1 MDIQK
6 FIERFKH
13 TFVYELLS
21 KTITDEQLFEHVI
34 DKDGAPIWFKDQTR
48 QMWFMWQAARAQ
60 AAPEGFVLVPKE
72 LSDEVA
78 DELASDAFNNAKSL
92 FDSEYR
98 GYSALQRE
106 HIRLRWCKRS
116 AKQYQSDYKTMIEAQ
131 EQSHD

>member
-48 QMWFMWQAARAQ
+48 QMWFMWQAAKAQ
-60 AAPEGFVLVPKE
+60 VPEWISVNDMLPDFGCRVLVFNGKYVDIGNYANRDGNYTAGFWNDGFGSFFEDITHWMP
-72 LSDEVA
+72 LPH
-78 DELASDAFNNAKSL
+78 AS
-92 FDSEYR
+92 
-98 GYSALQRE
+98 
-106 HIRLRWCKRS
+106 
-116 AKQYQSDYKTMIEAQ
+116 Q
-131 EQSHD
+131 EQA

>member
-1 MDIQK
+1 LAK
-6 FIERFKH
+6 
-13 TFVYELLS
+13 
-21 KTITDEQLFEHVI
+21 
-34 DKDGAPIWFKDQTR
+34 
-48 QMWFMWQAARAQ
+48 AQ
-60 AAPEGFVLVPKE
+60 VPEGFVLVPKE

-116 AKQYQSDYKTMIEAQ
+116 AKQYQSDYKAMIEVQ
-131 EQSHD
+131 EQSHE

>member
-1 MDIQK
+1 MDILRDVA
-6 FIERFKH
+6 FEVYFK
-13 TFVYELLS
+13 TTEIYKREVRIRKADILLFS
-21 KTITDEQLFEHVI
+21 ENFGYFNIVANEALHLWKEA
-34 DKDGAPIWFKDQTR
+34 K
-48 QMWFMWQAARAQ
+48 AQ
-60 AAPEGFVLVPKE
+60 AVPEGFVLVPKE

-116 AKQYQSDYKTMIEAQ
+116 AKQYQSDYKAMIEVQ
-131 EQSHD
+131 EQSHE